1 MGWPDTFI
9 HTSYY
14 PLLALNGIRS
24 PPLTHSSGHGEHA
37 TLKALPLLS
46 YIKERMPQALCRG
59 RVGADG
65 PTGGLAMSTGC
76 RSLPQSFL
84 EISGRK
90 SQVSMV
96 WEGSA
101 RLQEDNFSSRYAFD
115 LGFTP
120 GSLVMGQVS
129 SLCPCSEAALCGLY
143 CRVSPGETLQENR
156 EDRLK

>member
-1 MGWPDTFI
+1 MAP
-9 HTSYY
+9 
-14 PLLALNGIRS
+14 
-24 PPLTHSSGHGEHA
+24 
-37 TLKALPLLS
+37 
-46 YIKERMPQALCRG
+46 
-59 RVGADG
+59 RVGWQCLQAVG
-65 PTGGLAMSTGC
+65 
-76 RSLPQSFL
+76 SLPQSFL

-96 WEGSA
+96 WEGST
-101 RLQEDNFSSRYAFD
+101 RLQEDNFGSRYAFD

-143 CRVSPGETLQENR
+143 CHVSPGETLQENR